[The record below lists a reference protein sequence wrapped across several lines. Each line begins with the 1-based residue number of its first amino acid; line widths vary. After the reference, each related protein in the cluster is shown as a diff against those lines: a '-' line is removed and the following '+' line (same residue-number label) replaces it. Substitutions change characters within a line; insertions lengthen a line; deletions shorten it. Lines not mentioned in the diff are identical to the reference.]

1 MFWSHLGVLFLEII
15 FICAGLGCPYHYNK
29 IRLRCS
35 GLYVGLGV
43 TKVIDRTRSL
53 FFLVTPQPLL
63 IQQSAKASITEGSV
77 VLFNFF
83 SGASTILS

>member
-1 MFWSHLGVLFLEII
+1 M
-15 FICAGLGCPYHYNK
+15 
-29 IRLRCS
+29 
-35 GLYVGLGV
+35 
-43 TKVIDRTRSL
+43 IDRTRSL